1 MAAFFYSSGPSVTLE
16 VGVNQDFAKHEP
28 KDATYLTA
36 YKSSRYLETREAVI
50 HFFTRFNLG
59 LSPS

>member
-28 KDATYLTA
+28 KDTTYLTA

-50 HFFTRFNLG
+50 HFFYQV
-59 LSPS
+59 